1 MKHIFKRALALTM
14 IAVLFA
20 VSAFAAPTFSNVA
33 YDKTSGNLTVNVDGY
48 TGGKDATILVLKAGV
63 TPAEAKNND
72 IVFIDQVTVGE
83 GKTVADYVAPIKV
96 RANAVGA
103 AGVNV
108 WVGGD
113 EITTAVPYTKAGETG
128 ATEIS
133 LADGPA
139 PSEPTYAVEFDK
151 TAVYKTLEAA
161 KGAVKVKRTLDG
173 ADSYLTAGEFTVT
186 ETETATNVYTFT
198 VKVGDKAV
206 GTVEGVTIT
215 PDVTP
220 ITGKKGITGVVK
232 YPSYATVGTFDNA
245 VSAVVYVTKM
255 SVNEKGKESFEDD
268 VVAKTFT
275 DADGKFE
282 IELPEGMYRV
292 VVDYNCFIRGRVVS
306 YANTAVTKVEVKAD
320 DTALKTVVSAGQTDM
335 ILMETFING
344 DANHDGKIT
353 RADINAARTAFS
365 NAK

>member
-63 TPAEAKNND
+63 TPAAATNND
-72 IVFIDQVTVGE
+72 IIFIDQVTVGE

-133 LADGPA
+133 LADDPA

-151 TAVYKTLEAA
+151 TAAYKTLEAA
-161 KGAVKVKRTLDG
+161 KGAVKVKKTLDG
-173 ADSYLTAGEFTVT
+173 TVSYLTAGEFTVT

-198 VKVGDKAV
+198 VKVGDKVV

-215 PDVTP
+215 PDVAP
-220 ITGKKGITGVVK
+220 GGKTGIKGVVK
-232 YPSYATVGTFDNA
+232 FAKTSGNDVAPYALVLI
-245 VSAVVYVTKM
+245 TKQ
-255 SVNEKGKESFEDD
+255 GDKE
-268 VVAKTFT
+268 VVATAVT
-275 DADGKFE
+275 DIKGEFAV
-282 IELPEGMYRV
+282 EGLTAGSYRV
-292 VVDYNCFIRGRVVS
+292 VVRGATLSKNGITNYLNNTVKNVAVTDGNMTVAVSDTDCILLGRVI
-306 YANTAVTKVEVKAD
+306 
-320 DTALKTVVSAGQTDM
+320 AGD
-335 ILMETFING
+335 INE
-344 DANHDGKIT
+344 DGKVNIDDYSKLVQNFG
-353 RADINAARTAFS
+353 RS
-365 NAK
+365 N

>member
-1 MKHIFKRALALTM
+1 MKNIFKRALALTM

-63 TPAEAKNND
+63 TPANATNND
-72 IVFIDQVTVGE
+72 IVFIDQVTVDA

-96 RANAVGA
+96 RAAAVGA

-133 LADGPA
+133 LADEPV

-151 TAVYKTLEAA
+151 TAAYKTLEAA
-161 KGAVKVKRTLDG
+161 KGAVKVKKTLDG
-173 ADSYLTAGEFTVT
+173 TVSYLTAGEFTVT

-198 VKVGDKAV
+198 VKVGDKVV

-220 ITGKKGITGVVK
+220 GGKTGIKGTVKAYVRNKYVAAENAVVFVTKPNDATVVGVMLTDKDGNFEFDGLDAGTYRVIIRWAQITKAGLNKYVNVIKDGIVVSDSVVDIGTDVSGDKYVAVEVLKAGDTNEDGVVDSTDFEAFK
-232 YPSYATVGTFDNA
+232 KNY
-245 VSAVVYVTKM
+245 TK
-255 SVNEKGKESFEDD
+255 
-268 VVAKTFT
+268 
-275 DADGKFE
+275 
-282 IELPEGMYRV
+282 
-292 VVDYNCFIRGRVVS
+292 
-306 YANTAVTKVEVKAD
+306 
-320 DTALKTVVSAGQTDM
+320 
-335 ILMETFING
+335 
-344 DANHDGKIT
+344 
-353 RADINAARTAFS
+353 
-365 NAK
+365 

>member
-63 TPAEAKNND
+63 TPANATNND
-72 IVFIDQVTVGE
+72 IVFIDQVTVDA
-83 GKTVADYVAPIKV
+83 GKTVADYIAPIKV

-103 AGVNV
+103 TGVNV

-128 ATEIS
+128 ASEIN
-133 LADGPA
+133 LNDEPVPA
-139 PSEPTYAVEFDK
+139 EPTYAVEFDK
-151 TAVYKTLEAA
+151 TAAYKTLEAA
-161 KGAVKVKRTLDG
+161 KGAVKVKKTLDG

-186 ETETATNVYTFT
+186 EAETAANVYTFT
-198 VKVGDKAV
+198 VKVGDKVV

-220 ITGKKGITGVVK
+220 GGKTGIKGTVKAYVRNNYVAAENAVVFVTKQGAADVVGVKLADKDGNFEFEGLEAGTYRVIIRWAWITKKGLNKFNNVIKENVEVSDSMVEIGEDISGEKFVAISPLIDGDIDENGVVDASDFEVFK
-232 YPSYATVGTFDNA
+232 NNY
-245 VSAVVYVTKM
+245 TK
-255 SVNEKGKESFEDD
+255 
-268 VVAKTFT
+268 
-275 DADGKFE
+275 
-282 IELPEGMYRV
+282 
-292 VVDYNCFIRGRVVS
+292 
-306 YANTAVTKVEVKAD
+306 
-320 DTALKTVVSAGQTDM
+320 
-335 ILMETFING
+335 
-344 DANHDGKIT
+344 
-353 RADINAARTAFS
+353 
-365 NAK
+365 

>member
-1 MKHIFKRALALTM
+1 MKNIFKRALALTM

-63 TPAEAKNND
+63 TPANATNND
-72 IVFIDQVTVGE
+72 IVFIDQVTVDA
-83 GKTVADYVAPIKV
+83 GKTVADYIAPIKV

-103 AGVNV
+103 TGVNV

-128 ATEIS
+128 ASEIN
-133 LADGPA
+133 LNDEPV

-151 TAVYKTLEAA
+151 TATYKTLEAA
-161 KGAVKVKRTLDG
+161 KGAVKVKKTLDG
-173 ADSYLTAGEFTVT
+173 TVSYLTAGEFTVT
-186 ETETATNVYTFT
+186 EAETAANVYTFT
-198 VKVGDKAV
+198 VKVGDKVV

-220 ITGKKGITGVVK
+220 GGKTGITGVVR
-232 YPSYATVGTFDNA
+232 YPSRTAGAYENAAFAT
-245 VSAVVYVTKM
+245 VYVTKM
-255 SVNEKGKESFEDD
+255 SLTTAGKETFEDTI
-268 VVAKTFT
+268 VASAFT

-282 IELPEGMYRV
+282 IELPAGMYRV
-292 VVDYNCFIRGRVVS
+292 VVDYNSFVRGRVVS
-306 YANTAVTKVEVKAD
+306 YANTTVTQVEVKAD

-335 ILMETFING
+335 ILMGTFITG
-344 DANHDGKIT
+344 DANHDGVIT
-353 RADINAARTAFS
+353 RADINAAITAFS
-365 NAK
+365 NLD

>member
-63 TPAEAKNND
+63 TPAKATNND
-72 IVFIDQVTVGE
+72 IIFIDQVTIGAGE
-83 GKTVADYVAPIKV
+83 TVADYVAPIKV

-133 LADGPA
+133 LADDPA

-151 TAVYKTLEAA
+151 TAAYKTLEAA
-161 KGAVKVKRTLDG
+161 KGAVKVKKTLDG
-173 ADSYLTAGEFTVT
+173 TVSYLTAGEFTVT

-198 VKVGDKAV
+198 VKVGDKVV

-215 PDVTP
+215 PDVAP
-220 ITGKKGITGVVK
+220 GGKTGIKGTVQRNLAGTRYGAAQAALVIVANGT
-232 YPSYATVGTFDNA
+232 TIVGTA
-245 VSAVVYVTKM
+245 VT
-255 SVNEKGKESFEDD
+255 G
-268 VVAKTFT
+268 T
-275 DADGKFE
+275 DGKFE
-282 IELPEGMYRV
+282 VEVPAGTYRAIV
-292 VVDYNCFIRGRVVS
+292 RYAVLSSSGVGYTN
-306 YANTAVTKVEVKAD
+306 YANTVISDIVVADGAMTTIASAEKEFVAVDRRVT
-320 DTALKTVVSAGQTDM
+320 
-335 ILMETFING
+335 G
-344 DANHDGKIT
+344 DANDDGVVNTSDLDAVKSGL
-353 RADINAARTAFS
+353 AS
-365 NAK
+365 K

>member
-63 TPAEAKNND
+63 TPANATNND
-72 IVFIDQVTVGE
+72 IVFIDQVTVDA
-83 GKTVADYVAPIKV
+83 GKTVADYIAPIKV

-103 AGVNV
+103 TGVNV

-133 LADGPA
+133 LADDPT

-151 TAVYKTLEAA
+151 TATYKTLEAA
-161 KGAVKVKRTLDG
+161 KGAVKVKKTLDG
-173 ADSYLTAGEFTVT
+173 TVSYLTAGEFTVT
-186 ETETATNVYTFT
+186 EAETAANVYTFT
-198 VKVGDKAV
+198 VKVGDKVV

-220 ITGKKGITGVVK
+220 GGKTGIKGTVKRLQGSNYSNAPYAFVLVTKQGSNVV
-232 YPSYATVGTFDNA
+232 
-245 VSAVVYVTKM
+245 VSAT
-255 SVNEKGKESFEDD
+255 
-268 VVAKTFT
+268 AT
-275 DADGKFE
+275 DANGEFAFE
-282 IELPEGMYRV
+282 GLEAGSYRV
-292 VVDYNCFIRGRVVS
+292 ITRWALVAPSAVTN
-306 YANTAVTKVEVKAD
+306 YANTVINDVVVTDGAMTTVASKDAD
-320 DTALKTVVSAGQTDM
+320 YIA
-335 ILMETFING
+335 INRRLSG
-344 DANHDGKIT
+344 DANDDGVVNST
-353 RADINAARTAFS
+353 DLNAVK
-365 NAK
+365 NALAK

>member
-63 TPAEAKNND
+63 TPANATNND
-72 IVFIDQVTVGE
+72 IVFIDQVTVDA

-96 RANAVGA
+96 RAAAVGA
-103 AGVNV
+103 EGVNV

-133 LADGPA
+133 LSDGPT

-151 TAVYKTLEAA
+151 TAVYKTLDAA
-161 KGAVKVKRTLDG
+161 KAAVKVKKTLDG
-173 ADSYLTAGEFTVT
+173 TVSYLTAGEFTVT
-186 ETETATNVYTFT
+186 EAETAANVYTFT
-198 VKVGDKAV
+198 VKVGETVV

-220 ITGKKGITGVVK
+220 GGKTGITGVVK
-232 YPSYATVGTFDNA
+232 RRAMGKNYSVAPAALVMVTNGTTIVGTA
-245 VSAVVYVTKM
+245 V
-255 SVNEKGKESFEDD
+255 
-268 VVAKTFT
+268 T
-275 DADGKFE
+275 DADGKFDVE
-282 IELPEGMYRV
+282 VPAGTYRV
-292 VVDYNCFIRGRVVS
+292 IVRFTLLSATGFTNYG
-306 YANTAVTKVEVKAD
+306 NTVLTDVAVTDGAMATINSAEKDFVAVERRV
-320 DTALKTVVSAGQTDM
+320 T
-335 ILMETFING
+335 G
-344 DANHDGKIT
+344 DANDDGVVNTSDLTAVKSGL
-353 RADINAARTAFS
+353 AA
-365 NAK
+365 K

>member
-63 TPAEAKNND
+63 TPANATNND
-72 IVFIDQVTVGE
+72 IVFIDQVTVDA

-96 RANAVGA
+96 RAAAVGA
-103 AGVNV
+103 EGVNV

-133 LADGPA
+133 LSDGPT

-151 TAVYKTLEAA
+151 TAVYKTLDAA
-161 KGAVKVKRTLDG
+161 KAAVKVKKTLDG
-173 ADSYLTAGEFTVT
+173 TVSYLTAGEFTVT
-186 ETETATNVYTFT
+186 EAETAANVYTFT
-198 VKVGDKAV
+198 VKVGETVV

-220 ITGKKGITGVVK
+220 GGKTGIKGTVQRRGRGKKYEIAPAAFVMITNGTTIV
-232 YPSYATVGTFDNA
+232 ATA
-245 VSAVVYVTKM
+245 V
-255 SVNEKGKESFEDD
+255 
-268 VVAKTFT
+268 T
-275 DADGKFE
+275 DAYGKFE
-282 IELPEGMYRV
+282 VEVPAGTYGAI
-292 VVDYNCFIRGRVVS
+292 IRFGLLDEDGFTNF
-306 YANTAVTKVEVKAD
+306 ANTIFTDISVTEGAI
-320 DTALKTVVSAGQTDM
+320 TTINSAEKEYVAIEKRLT
-335 ILMETFING
+335 G
-344 DANHDGKIT
+344 DANDDGVVNT
-353 RADINAARTAFS
+353 ADLDDVKSGLAS
-365 NAK
+365 

>member
-63 TPAEAKNND
+63 TPANATNND
-72 IVFIDQVTVGE
+72 IVFIDQVTVDA
-83 GKTVADYVAPIKV
+83 GKTVADYIAPIKV

-103 AGVNV
+103 TGVNV

-133 LADGPA
+133 LADDPT

-151 TAVYKTLEAA
+151 TATYKTLEAA
-161 KGAVKVKRTLDG
+161 KGAVKVKKTLDG
-173 ADSYLTAGEFTVT
+173 TVLYLTAGEFTIT
-186 ETETATNVYTFT
+186 ETATATNVYTFV
-198 VKVGDKAV
+198 VKVGDKTV

-220 ITGKKGITGVVK
+220 GGKTGITGVVK
-232 YPSYATVGTFDNA
+232 YRAKGVNYSNANSALVLIANGTTIVGTA
-245 VSAVVYVTKM
+245 I
-255 SVNEKGKESFEDD
+255 
-268 VVAKTFT
+268 T
-275 DADGKFE
+275 DADGKFNVE
-282 IELPEGMYRV
+282 VPAGTYRV
-292 VVDYNCFIRGRVVS
+292 VVRFGLLTTSGVTN
-306 YANTAVTKVEVKAD
+306 YANTVFDAVAVADGSMATLATEGAEYIAVERRL
-320 DTALKTVVSAGQTDM
+320 T
-335 ILMETFING
+335 G
-344 DANHDGKIT
+344 DANDDGT
-353 RADINAARTAFS
+353 VNTTDLNAVLGAL
-365 NAK
+365 AKK

>member
-63 TPAEAKNND
+63 TPAAATNND
-72 IVFIDQVTVGE
+72 IIFIDQVKIGA

-133 LADGPA
+133 LADDPK

-151 TAVYKTLEAA
+151 TAAYKTLEAA
-161 KGAVKVKRTLDG
+161 KGAVKVKKTLDG

-198 VKVGDKAV
+198 VKVGDKVA

-215 PDVTP
+215 PDVAP
-220 ITGKKGITGVVK
+220 GGKTGIKGVVK
-232 YPSYATVGTFDNA
+232 RLAGKNYSNAPYAFVLVTKQGSKDVVSATVTNGNGEFAFEGLEAGT
-245 VSAVVYVTKM
+245 
-255 SVNEKGKESFEDD
+255 
-268 VVAKTFT
+268 
-275 DADGKFE
+275 
-282 IELPEGMYRV
+282 YRV
-292 VVDYNCFIRGRVVS
+292 VTRWALVAPTAVTN
-306 YANTAVTKVEVKAD
+306 YANTVINDVVVTDGAM
-320 DTALKTVVSAGQTDM
+320 TTVASKDVDYIA
-335 ILMETFING
+335 INRRLSG
-344 DANHDGKIT
+344 DANDDGVVNST
-353 RADINAARTAFS
+353 DLNAVK
-365 NAK
+365 NALAK

>member
-63 TPAEAKNND
+63 TPANATNND
-72 IVFIDQVTVGE
+72 IVFIDQVTVDA
-83 GKTVADYVAPIKV
+83 GKTVADYIAPIKV
-96 RANAVGA
+96 RAAAVGA
-103 AGVNV
+103 EGVNV

-133 LADGPA
+133 LSDGPT

-151 TAVYKTLEAA
+151 TAVYKTLDAA
-161 KGAVKVKRTLDG
+161 KAAVKVKKTLDG
-173 ADSYLTAGEFTVT
+173 TVSYLTAGEFTVT
-186 ETETATNVYTFT
+186 EAETAANVYTFT
-198 VKVGDKAV
+198 VKVGETVV

-220 ITGKKGITGVVK
+220 GGKTGITGVVK
-232 YPSYATVGTFDNA
+232 RIKSGSYVNA
-245 VSAVVYVTKM
+245 PFAAVFVTK
-255 SVNEKGKESFEDD
+255 VGNGTVEK
-268 VVAKTFT
+268 ATFT
-275 DADGKFE
+275 DSDGSFE
-282 IELPEGMYRV
+282 IELPAGDYRV
-292 VVDYNCFIRGRVVS
+292 IVRWMFTSSTNSRNF
-306 YANTAVTKVEVKAD
+306 AN
-320 DTALKTVVSAGQTDM
+320 ALFKTVAVADGALTELKSDKKD
-335 ILMETFING
+335 FIAIDERKTG
-344 DANHDGKIT
+344 DANDDGVVDTK
-353 RADINAARTAFS
+353 DLTAVKA
-365 NAK
+365 NLAPAE